1 MNQASATDARINPNE
16 AVFSYINTYDDP
28 NTQVLRL
35 HNGGTNPLQITSV
48 QLVDNNLAPATN
60 PPAAPG
66 PAGGTLFPQ
75 TYNQVSLVAAFKITP
90 SVTTFPATLAAGAD
104 LDVTVQFLST
114 KTNPP
119 DRNFN
124 IGGQSVSAVL
134 VAVIPDSGCV
144 AAGLYATSLWNNSE
158 TPPDPIATPPKLP
171 SDNWARYE
179 PTFGQ
184 ILATLGYKVN
194 IGSPFIMS
202 LNTMQMGIPSPGD
215 QTEEVQVHKFIK
227 FDSTMPVG
235 LLTVGRFSPP
245 IDAPFGWYA
254 IGSLTGTPVT
264 GGGGGGAGGHAGAG
278 GAGGMAGA
286 GGAVGPAVVVT
297 DAEPAAFMPGFATQ
311 AANQAATQPAPL
323 AGKVVA
329 TMVSGPLG
337 VDWNTSNY
345 SEMILPPLKMGSGMT
360 FDPGA
365 TAFGI
370 WAFTNQRSSG
380 GVSSAG
386 VFAPN
391 IANGDYV
398 YSEDALNIPPDPAHT
413 HRLRV
418 YPLKNRAGV
427 VIPHSYLLGWEEAGN
442 ADYNDYI
449 FILKNVA
456 PAPTP

>member
-1 MNQASATDARINPNE
+1 M
-16 AVFSYINTYDDP
+16 FSYINTYDDP
-28 NTQVLRL
+28 KTQILRL
-35 HNGGTNPLQITSV
+35 HNGGTSPVQITSV
-48 QLVDNNLAPATN
+48 QLVDNTLAPPTN
-60 PPAAPG
+60 PPATPG

-75 TYNQVSLVAAFKITP
+75 TYNQVSLVAAFNITP

-114 KTNPP
+114 KTTPP

-134 VAVIPDSGCV
+134 VAALADSGCA
-144 AAGLYATSLWNNSE
+144 AAGLYATSFWNNSE
-158 TPPDPIATPPKLP
+158 TPPDLTTTPPKLP

-184 ILATLGYKVN
+184 IIATLGYKVN

-215 QTEEVQVHKFIK
+215 LTEEVQVHKFIK
-227 FDSTMPVG
+227 FDATMPVE
-235 LLTVGRFSPP
+235 LMTVGRFSPP
-245 IDAPFGWYA
+245 TDAPFGWNT
-254 IGSLTGTPVT
+254 IGSLTGAPGT
-264 GGGGGGAGGHAGAG
+264 GGAAGGAGGHAGVG
-278 GAGGMAGA
+278 GAGGTPGVAGAAGGGGAAGA
-286 GGAVGPAVVVT
+286 GGPALVVT
-297 DAEPAAFMPGFATQ
+297 DAEPVGFTPGFATQ
-311 AANQAATQPAPL
+311 AANQAATQPPAL

-329 TMVSGPLG
+329 TMVSSPLG

-345 SEMILPPLKMGSGMT
+345 SEMILPPLKAGSGTT

-365 TAFGI
+365 APFGI

-386 VFAPN
+386 TFAPN
-391 IANGDYV
+391 VANGDYV
-398 YSEDALNIPPDPAHT
+398 YSEDSLNIPPDPAHT

-427 VIPHSYLLGWEEAGN
+427 LVPHSYLLGWEEAGN

-456 PAPTP
+456 AASTP